1 MNTFYT
7 TLSDNQLQRV
17 KSSRHPLIRIQV
29 PKDGGP
35 HMIPISDEDAERIK
49 RSRGKA
55 VRLNLDVDAAR
66 GSGFLSDVL
75 SGIKTVAKKVKPA
88 AHVLVDTAADALLGG
103 GIIMPGTS
111 LKKTTM

>member
-17 KSSRHPLIRIQV
+17 KSSRNPLIRIQV
-29 PKDGGP
+29 PKEGGP
-35 HMIPISDEDAERIK
+35 HMIPISDEDAEKIK
-49 RSRGKA
+49 RSRGKT

-75 SGIKTVAKKVKPA
+75 SGIKTVAKKVLKPPMSSSIP
-88 AHVLVDTAADALLGG
+88 LQMLC
-103 GIIMPGTS
+103 
-111 LKKTTM
+111 